1 MTRSPARPPLFTG
14 GNHICIATLDLD
26 RAVRTWWD
34 RYGVGPWRVYR
45 YDPSTVSAEVNGR
58 SAEFSMRAAL
68 ASMGPHFRMEIIQ
81 PLEGANPY
89 TPSLE
94 RHNGADHIHHVR
106 FDVSDY
112 DDALGELE
120 ALGLRSV
127 MVARFAGGTVES
139 PRFVGRYLDTIDDL
153 GFVLEI
159 GEAPPGFVMAI
170 PEYEYPL
177 SVERESDEAA

>member
-1 MTRSPARPPLFTG
+1 MTRPGRREPLLTG

-58 SAEFSMRAAL
+58 PTEFSMRAAL
-68 ASMGPHFRMEIIQ
+68 ASMGPHFRVEIIQ
-81 PLEGANPY
+81 PLNGDDPY

-106 FDVSDY
+106 FDVSNY
-112 DDALGELE
+112 DEAVGELH
-120 ALGLRSV
+120 ALGLHSV
-127 MVARFAGGTVES
+127 MDARFAGGTEES
-139 PRFVGRYLDTIDDL
+139 PRLVGRYVDTTEDL
-153 GFVLEI
+153 GFMLEL
-159 GEAPPGFVMAI
+159 AHVPPGFVMAT
-170 PEYEYPL
+170 PEYEYPP
-177 SVERESDEAA
+177 S

>member
-1 MTRSPARPPLFTG
+1 MTRPPTRQALFTG

-45 YDPSTVSAEVNGR
+45 YDPATVSAEVGDR
-58 SAEFSMRAAL
+58 SVEFSMRAAL
-68 ASMGPHFRMEIIQ
+68 AAIGPDFRVEIIQ
-81 PLEGANPY
+81 PLDGDNPY

-94 RHNGADHIHHVR
+94 QHDGADHIHHVR

-112 DDALGELE
+112 DEAVGELD

-127 MVARFAGGTVES
+127 MHARFAGGTEQS
-139 PRFVGRYLDTIDDL
+139 PPLVGRYLDTTEDL
-153 GFVLEI
+153 GFVLELAH
-159 GEAPPGFVMAI
+159 APSGFVMAT
-170 PEYEYPL
+170 PEYEYPP
-177 SVERESDEAA
+177 SAERGGDGPA

>member
-1 MTRSPARPPLFTG
+1 MTRPPARQSLFTG

-34 RYGVGPWRVYR
+34 RYGVGPWRVYL

-68 ASMGPHFRMEIIQ
+68 ASMGPHFRVEIIQ
-81 PLEGANPY
+81 PLEGDNPY

-94 RHNGADHIHHVR
+94 RHGGADHIHHVR
-106 FDVSDY
+106 FDVSNY
-112 DDALGELE
+112 DDAVGELD

-127 MVARFAGGTVES
+127 MDARFAGRTEGS
-139 PRFVGRYLDTIDDL
+139 PRLVGRYVDTIGDL
-153 GFVLEI
+153 GFVLELA
-159 GEAPPGFVMAI
+159 EVPSGFVMAT
-170 PEYEYPL
+170 PEYEYPRPA
-177 SVERESDEAA
+177 ERGSDGRA